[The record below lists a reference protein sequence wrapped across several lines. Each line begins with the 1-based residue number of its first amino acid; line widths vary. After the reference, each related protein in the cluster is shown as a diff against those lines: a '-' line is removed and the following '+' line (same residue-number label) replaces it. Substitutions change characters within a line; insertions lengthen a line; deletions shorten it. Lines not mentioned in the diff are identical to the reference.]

1 MTVYTYVFTYAYVCI
16 YIRVICDYV
25 TVNLSKHFP
34 QDVMTLKITSILKSL
49 DNKVYIVEIVQS
61 VGTLRVTFDLCIA
74 ACKHPLHVNV

>member
-1 MTVYTYVFTYAYVCI
+1 MIIYDYVYTYVFTYAYVCI

-49 DNKVYIVEIVQS
+49 DNKVYIVEIV
-61 VGTLRVTFDLCIA
+61 
-74 ACKHPLHVNV
+74 